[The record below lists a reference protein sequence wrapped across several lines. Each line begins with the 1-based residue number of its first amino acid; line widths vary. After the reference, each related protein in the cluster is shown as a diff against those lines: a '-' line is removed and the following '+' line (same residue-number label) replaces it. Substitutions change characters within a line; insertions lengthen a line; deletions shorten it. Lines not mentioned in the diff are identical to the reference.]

1 MEIIFSP
8 KAQQDLKHWKL
19 SGNVKIQRKIS
30 ELLNVISLTP
40 FTGIG
45 KPEALKPDYSG
56 CWSRRINEEH
66 RLIYEVEDKII
77 NVLSLKDHYQ

>member
-8 KAQQDLKHWKL
+8 KAQQDLRHWKS
-19 SGNVKIQRKIS
+19 SGNVRVQKKIL

-45 KPEALKPDYSG
+45 KPEALKYDYSG
-56 CWSRRINEEH
+56 CWSRRIDEEH
-66 RLIYEVEDKII
+66 RLIYEVEDGII
-77 NVLSLKDHYQ
+77 NILSLKDHYQ

>member
-1 MEIIFSP
+1 MEIILSP

-19 SGNVKIQRKIS
+19 SGNVKIQKKIS
-30 ELLNVISLTP
+30 ELLNVISSTP

-45 KPEALKPDYSG
+45 KSEALKHDYSG

-66 RLIYEVEDKII
+66 RLIYEVQADVI
-77 NVLSLKDHYQ
+77 NILSLKDHYI